1 MTEPKRNTQR
11 TSRELSADAKPVAR
25 YEVARVLAPTG
36 ATATNSSLS
45 ILIVNYETR
54 RELEDCLASIE
65 RERDTLPL
73 EVIVI
78 DNASTD
84 GTMTAMQR
92 RFPWVRLVGNSEN
105 VGFARAVNQAMALAH
120 GDNFLLLNPDTVIPN
135 GALGAALQRFG
146 EAPEIGM
153 LGCKLVRPDGT
164 FDHACK
170 RGFPT
175 ISTALYYFL
184 GLSRLLP
191 RSARFA
197 HYTAGPL
204 DPDQTGLVDAVNGA
218 FMLVRRKAV
227 EDVGQMD
234 ERFWLYAEDLDW
246 CRRFWERG
254 WKILYWPEAEVIHIK
269 GASAGDHRS
278 PKLNYAFHR
287 SIWLFYEKYHAP
299 KHGRLTSM
307 LVYAGI
313 WAKYSFSVLWNS
325 LRAIV
330 SAPRGKRSASRE

>member
-1 MTEPKRNTQR
+1 MQARPAAV
-11 TSRELSADAKPVAR
+11 SRA
-25 YEVARVLAPTG
+25 
-36 ATATNSSLS
+36 SSLLS
-45 ILIVNYETR
+45 VLIVNYETR
-54 RELEDCLASIE
+54 LELEDCLASIE
-65 RERDTLPL
+65 TERDSLPL
-73 EVIVI
+73 EVIVV
-78 DNASTD
+78 DNASSD
-84 GTMTAMQR
+84 GTMEAVR
-92 RFPWVRLVGNSEN
+92 VRFPWVRLVGNSEN
-105 VGFARAVNQAMALAH
+105 VGFSRAVNQALALAH
-120 GDNFLLLNPDTVIPN
+120 GDTYLLLNPDTVIPN
-135 GALGAALQRFG
+135 GALSASLQRLRR
-146 EAPEIGM
+146 EPQIGM

-184 GLSRLLP
+184 GLSRLMP

-218 FMLVRRKAV
+218 FMLVRREAV
-227 EDVGQMD
+227 EEVGQMD

-246 CRRFWERG
+246 CHRFWERG
-254 WKILYWPEAEVIHIK
+254 WKVLYWPEAEVIHIK

-299 KHGRLTSM
+299 KHGRLTTAF
-307 LVYAGI
+307 VYAGI
-313 WAKYSFSVLWNS
+313 WAKYSWSVAWNS
-325 LRAIV
+325 LLAIV
-330 SAPRGKRSASRE
+330 ARLLGKRPASRR